1 LLVDPARLLE
11 RRFRPRAQSLVTD
24 SIHAWVG
31 RDAARGV
38 GAPISLFLLTD
49 DEILLRD
56 MPIS

>member
-1 LLVDPARLLE
+1 
-11 RRFRPRAQSLVTD
+11 VTD
-24 SIHAWVG
+24 GIHAWVG

>member
-11 RRFRPRAQSLVTD
+11 RRFRPRAPSPVTEG
-24 SIHAWVG
+24 IHAWVG

-38 GAPISLFLLTD
+38 GALISLFLLT
-49 DEILLRD
+49 EILLRD